1 MGKDSDEPL
10 LDRTELTPLPCMGRS
25 GCPETVYV
33 TVHVRILEMG
43 ERTQFHT
50 LGLGK
55 NPRKYWILVK
65 SGIADH
71 AYKAAA
77 LHNG

>member
-1 MGKDSDEPL
+1 MTGCERVPQKRLPKADER
-10 LDRTELTPLPCMGRS
+10 DGW
-25 GCPETVYV
+25 TVYV
-33 TVHVRILEMG
+33 TVHVRIPKTG

-50 LGLGK
+50 QGLGK

-65 SGIADH
+65 SGIADR

-77 LHNG
+77 LMGGPKNRAS

>member
-1 MGKDSDEPL
+1 MANGILLIGFLRKPL
-10 LDRTELTPLPCMGRS
+10 R
-25 GCPETVYV
+25 TVYV
-33 TVHVRILEMG
+33 TVYVRIPKMG

-55 NPRKYWILVK
+55 NPRKYWILGK
-65 SGIADH
+65 NGIADR

-77 LHNG
+77 LPT